1 MSDFEELEGLD
12 GKAEEI
18 VIEDDEDD
26 ASFKPQ
32 QVSSLSNQEMYAE
45 VSSNFIIRL

>member
-1 MSDFEELEGLD
+1 MRDFEELEGLD
-12 GKAEEI
+12 GKTEEI

-32 QVSSLSNQEMYAE
+32 QVSSLTNQEMYAE
-45 VSSNFIIRL
+45 VSCTVVS